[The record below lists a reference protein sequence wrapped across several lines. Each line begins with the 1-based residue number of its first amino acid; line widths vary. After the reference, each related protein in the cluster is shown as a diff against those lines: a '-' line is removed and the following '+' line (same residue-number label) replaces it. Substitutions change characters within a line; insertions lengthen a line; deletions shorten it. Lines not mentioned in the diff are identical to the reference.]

1 MMKFYQ
7 EFLKTYVGPAIVAG
21 VVIGGYYAYNTIQQ
35 QKVVIDNL
43 LGVLNGQCQVMLEQQ
58 GFGVTEPVVEES
70 TEEK

>member
-1 MMKFYQ
+1 MKFYQ

>member
-1 MMKFYQ
+1 MKFYQ

-43 LGVLNGQCQVMLEQQ
+43 LGVLYGQCHVMLEQQ
-58 GFGVTEPVVEES
+58 GFSVSEPVVEEVP
-70 TEEK
+70 EEK

>member
-1 MMKFYQ
+1 MKFYQ

-58 GFGVTEPVVEES
+58 GYGVTAPVVEEVP
-70 TEEK
+70 EEK